1 MSENNIKVSQN
12 FIQDLKEETLQDLR
26 FLENKLVEKINKKW
40 HQMDETNNSLLEKLN
55 KMMETNKQLF
65 ESMSAQK
72 IILEKISDYE
82 PFKNKI
88 EAMVTTHGIRINTIL
103 TDFFNLRTKYDK
115 IISDNLMVPGFIGP
129 SCQFKTMSE
138 YLLNQ
143 ILENSKVKNEKEQIK
158 SDVKECKNRVEGF
171 LKNMV
176 NLCDSSVLR
185 CNKYTDTKEKN
196 IKEYIQNALQNFEH
210 KNLDMKARLY
220 DKQEKMFE
228 QLQND
233 MKEFDDVLAMKRD
246 INEAL
251 HNKFK
256 EYEKKFGKLNEKFSE
271 KEMEIRNL
279 SKELKQGLK
288 SIHELNLT
296 MKQILF
302 KETANQMD
310 IIKINAKLKKN
321 SHISYSNDL
330 NNLNNNTTNI
340 NSKIN
345 NDNLT
350 TSHENYSPQKKTEIP
365 NEGINL
371 FKESILKGKSL
382 INRRRGELFKDD
394 LFHLKKK
401 ESKKMVLF
409 KGQEKDNDE
418 DNSDKENEN
427 KLYEQI
433 NFKKYVP
440 SNEINY
446 TITSDNLNIKKY
458 NNEDS
463 ITSIKNK
470 IIKNTINNTEINVNK
485 NTIDNNKRVPYKR
498 NSKSDYKKKKN
509 GKFINLLK
517 KNLNHDKNIDYYK
530 LNFYPVPTDINN
542 NNNNRKKYRTL
553 KSDGFIAS
561 SSKISKGFNI
571 KTLSK
576 NFINK
581 NKFNYKI
588 VTIGDKISLGSDSK
602 ELYSLDFETLRKR
615 SIRLNLVSPLSNT
628 FKLYQ
633 NEKNRQNINNELNIK
648 VSPAFGS
655 TAYSFY
661 QKNDF
666 PNINNKNT

>member
-1 MSENNIKVSQN
+1 
-12 FIQDLKEETLQDLR
+12 
-26 FLENKLVEKINKKW
+26 
-40 HQMDETNNSLLEKLN
+40 
-55 KMMETNKQLF
+55 METNKQLF

-279 SKELKQGLK
+279 SKELKQSLK

-330 NNLNNNTTNI
+330 YNLNNNTTNI

-470 IIKNTINNTEINVNK
+470 IITNTINNTEINVNK

-509 GKFINLLK
+509 EKFINLLK
-517 KNLNHDKNIDYYK
+517 KNLNHDKNIDYHK
-530 LNFYPVPTDINN
+530 LNFYPVVTDSNN
-542 NNNNRKKYRTL
+542 NNNNNNNSKKYRTL

>member
-1 MSENNIKVSQN
+1 
-12 FIQDLKEETLQDLR
+12 
-26 FLENKLVEKINKKW
+26 
-40 HQMDETNNSLLEKLN
+40 
-55 KMMETNKQLF
+55 METNKQLF

-279 SKELKQGLK
+279 SKELKQSLK

-330 NNLNNNTTNI
+330 YNLNNNTTNI

-470 IIKNTINNTEINVNK
+470 IITNTINNTEINVNK

-517 KNLNHDKNIDYYK
+517 KNLNHDKNIDYHK
-530 LNFYPVPTDINN
+530 LNFYPVVTDSNN
-542 NNNNRKKYRTL
+542 NNNNNNNSKKYRTL